1 MIVDPCIGVVPSV
14 SVPKEKLQITKYR
27 LFSVGEL
34 PGHVMPHYSIGGKI
48 CLAVRKS
55 VLA

>member
-1 MIVDPCIGVVPSV
+1 VIVDPCIGVVPSV